1 MEEKLTN
8 KPQEVVFFKRM
19 SPPEI
24 VRLKTAINSA
34 LHDSEFMNDS
44 KNQDL
49 ILSLFRIHDKML
61 NNVAS
66 RHDFHLII
74 FCKAHDDK
82 HYEIKSL
89 SVWLQEVS
97 KYPDIKE
104 DEFGVLR
111 DKRRPYYP
119 FDSMQ
124 YSFDFNI
131 FSEFLIQCKCLPIAD
146 MEGSRSFTDPPARI
160 GVCKKITIDQAI
172 KACDVLEKW
181 KEVHPDATSVIG
193 SIENIKNLGYK
204 ECYFIV
210 YLEQE
215 RGTVYRFSGF
225 TVSVGEYKD
234 IIAGRHYYPCFPP
247 ISMLGRSEAKIF
259 EELGFVFNKR
269 TNQFKEEYENRL
281 QEQESFGR
289 EGNAER
295 ILHGKGNFPKC
306 SIGHLRDRKGTCLEA
321 SGVRKPQAIIS
332 TRHKEVLRA

>member
-1 MEEKLTN
+1 MEENLTN

-19 SPPEI
+19 TSDEI
-24 VRLKTAINSA
+24 ARLKTAINSA
-34 LHDSEFMNDS
+34 LSSPEFMNNS
-44 KNQDL
+44 NNQDL
-49 ILSLFRIHDKML
+49 ILSLLRIHDKMA

-66 RHDFHLII
+66 KHDFHLII

-89 SVWLQEVS
+89 SVWLQGVS
-97 KYPDIKE
+97 TYPDIKE

-111 DKRRPYYP
+111 DKRRSYYP
-119 FDSMQ
+119 LDSMQ
-124 YSFDFNI
+124 YSFDFNV
-131 FSEFLIQCKCLPIAD
+131 FSKFLIQCSLLIGD
-146 MEGSRSFTDPPARI
+146 MEGSYSFKIPPKKI
-160 GVCKKITIDQAI
+160 GVCKKITIDQAV

-181 KEVHPDATSVIG
+181 KEVNRDAASAIG
-193 SIENIKNLGYK
+193 SIENLKSLGHK
-204 ECYFIV
+204 QCYFIV

-215 RGTVYRFSGF
+215 RGTVYTFSGF
-225 TVSVGEYKD
+225 CVSVCEYKD
-234 IIAGRHYYPCFPP
+234 VIAGRHYYPCFPP
-247 ISMLGRSEAKIF
+247 ISMVGGNESKIF
-259 EELGFVFNKR
+259 SELGFVFNKR

-295 ILHGKGNFPKC
+295 ILHGKGNLPKC

-332 TRHKEVLRA
+332 IRHKEVLRA